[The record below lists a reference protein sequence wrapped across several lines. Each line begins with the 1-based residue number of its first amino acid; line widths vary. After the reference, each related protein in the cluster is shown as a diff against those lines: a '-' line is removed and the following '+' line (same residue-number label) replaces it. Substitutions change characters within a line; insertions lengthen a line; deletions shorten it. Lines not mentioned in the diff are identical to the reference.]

1 MMIYAFASGK
11 GGVGKT
17 TLAANLGIA
26 VSNLRRTLLV
36 DTDLAAGNLALHL
49 GLKEVKNT
57 LHDLLAGEKNPQ
69 SCIYHSREKLDVLP
83 AGLSLKGFLK
93 AEIARLP
100 QVLKKISKNYELILL
115 DTPPGISRNSIIPL
129 KCADRVILVTTPEPP
144 SVSATL
150 KTKAVASLLDRS
162 ILGVIVNRVRESSF
176 LGGGDQ
182 PSQIAK
188 QLGVEM
194 IGAVPEEEEIRKS
207 IAAGRPIILMK
218 PKSAASKAFK
228 QISLRLTASG

>member
-1 MMIYAFASGK
+1 MIYALASGK

-26 VSNLRRTLLV
+26 VSDQKRTLLV
-36 DTDLAAGNLALHL
+36 DTDLASGNLALHL

-57 LHDLLAGEKNPQ
+57 LHDLLAGEKNPR
-69 SCIYHSREKLDVLP
+69 SCIYRSREKLDVLP

-100 QVLKKISKNYELILL
+100 QVLRKISKDYEVILL

-129 KCADRVILVTTPEPP
+129 KCADRIILVTTPESP
-144 SVSATL
+144 SISATL
-150 KTKAVASLLDRS
+150 KTKAVASLLDRPV
-162 ILGVIVNRVRESSF
+162 LGVIVNRVRKGF
-176 LGGGDQ
+176 FGRGDE

-194 IGAVPEEEEIRKS
+194 VGAVPEEEEIRKS
-207 IAAGRPIILMK
+207 VAAGRPIILMK
-218 PKSAASKAFK
+218 PKSAASKALK
-228 QISLRLTASG
+228 QISLRLTAGG